1 MIPDS
6 HVIALEEIR
15 IIDRLKRETI
25 SEFSNSA
32 GVISAASIALSI
44 FALGFGGIISIYAAV
59 ILMISAILGFRVM
72 NITAMDDTMIE
83 PYDIQ
88 NICFTHNSYLSLNT
102 IIDVRMKLLDEVSN
116 LSYKVHVI
124 WMAQLVLMVF
134 GTLAV
139 VIGVMI

>member
-1 MIPDS
+1 
-6 HVIALEEIR
+6 
-15 IIDRLKRETI
+15 
-25 SEFSNSA
+25 
-32 GVISAASIALSI
+32 
-44 FALGFGGIISIYAAV
+44 
-59 ILMISAILGFRVM
+59 MISAILGFRVM